1 MVYKFDPAYWNGT
14 IFEFREWDPSCDLD
28 DYRVHNKP
36 IPAHCFPK
44 SLTLIAASRELPDI
58 FHTYRNIIVFSERAR
73 VFMEERVP
81 GQVEFIPVVLK
92 ASPKLAAGLG
102 LASAYYFINVLG
114 RAQRLQWL
122 DIPTQSFPKKK
133 DGTEPFGMLPDL
145 RQWKLRERT
154 EGEPLIWHDEP
165 LRVGK
170 KRYAGHA
177 NIFIE
182 DGFWEELN
190 AIFPDQLNALKVGE

>member
-44 SLTLIAASRELPDI
+44 SLTLIAASRVLPDI

-114 RAQRLQWL
+114 ALSGSSGSTYRRKAFRRKRTVQNHLACCLTFGNGSCAREPRENRL
-122 DIPTQSFPKKK
+122 
-133 DGTEPFGMLPDL
+133 FGMMSLC
-145 RQWKLRERT
+145 
-154 EGEPLIWHDEP
+154 G
-165 LRVGK
+165 
-170 KRYAGHA
+170 
-177 NIFIE
+177 
-182 DGFWEELN
+182 
-190 AIFPDQLNALKVGE
+190 